1 MAEYLQAMKKPR
13 PNARVIIIQDNQ
25 IALLERHKQ
34 GEHYFVFPGGGIDP
48 GETLEQAAVREAREE
63 TGLDVVL
70 DRLVA
75 EVTFRGSPQ
84 YFYLAHPVGGVIG
97 SGDGPEMSQPPSAK
111 SGSYLARWITI
122 DELSTLRVLP
132 AAIAEL
138 ALQHPSWPREVVHFQ
153 E

>member
-1 MAEYLQAMKKPR
+1 MKKPR

-48 GETLEQAAVREAREE
+48 GETSEQAAVREAREE
-63 TGLDVVL
+63 TGLEVVL
-70 DRLVA
+70 DRLIAKVS
-75 EVTFRGSPQ
+75 FRDSPQ
-84 YFYLAHPVGGVIG
+84 YFYLAHPVGGLIG
-97 SGDGPEMSQPPSAK
+97 TGDGPEMSQPPSAK

-138 ALQHPSWPREVVHFQ
+138 ALQHPSWPQEIVHFQ